1 MSLLLKLFTDVLY
14 DNFRGKR
21 YTYRIE
27 PLKPVPEKSLQ
38 LWKSRGYEP
47 SGMGVAYVRFEG
59 AGKEYT
65 YPAYFWSE

>member
-1 MSLLLKLFTDVLY
+1 MTLLLRIFTDVLHAQL
-14 DNFRGKR
+14 RGR
-21 YTYRIE
+21 RFTYHIE

-47 SGMGVAYVRFEG
+47 SGTGVAYVTFEG
-59 AGKEYT
+59 VRKEYV